1 MFTSLLKKFLR
12 HMAIKRGRF
21 KGLYRKICR
30 PTSEEYAVFLKAHGK
45 LHAVG
50 EGCRFNPYVN
60 IPDPE
65 YVSIGNHV
73 TLSHCNLIGHD
84 GVIGVLNDA
93 YNMKLDSVGK
103 IVIKDYV
110 FVGHGAIVL
119 PGVTIG
125 SKVVVAAGSV
135 VNKDIPDGV
144 IVGGVPAK
152 IIGLSLI
159 HI

>member
-84 GVIGVLNDA
+84 GVIGVLNDCLLYTSIA
-93 YNMKLDSVGK
+93 LLCNS
-103 IVIKDYV
+103 
-110 FVGHGAIVL
+110 
-119 PGVTIG
+119 
-125 SKVVVAAGSV
+125 
-135 VNKDIPDGV
+135 
-144 IVGGVPAK
+144 AK
-152 IIGLSLI
+152 SNDNQTKP
-159 HI
+159 